1 MSSLET
7 QRIATCHNL
16 QDPWIIKHLLK
27 HKKFDINS
35 QHTLKYNLGFF
46 FLKIIVVFSIE
57 LIDYIILKYSDVA
70 FFFLTFMID
79 PTIN

>member
-1 MSSLET
+1 MSSLEI

-16 QDPWIIKHLLK
+16 QDSWIIKHLLK
-27 HKKFDINS
+27 HEKFDINS
-35 QHTLKYNLGFF
+35 QHTLKYNLVFF

-57 LIDYIILKYSDVA
+57 LSDYIILKYSYVA

>member
-16 QDPWIIKHLLK
+16 QDSWIIKHLLK
-27 HKKFDINS
+27 HEKFDINS

-57 LIDYIILKYSDVA
+57 LSD
-70 FFFLTFMID
+70 
-79 PTIN
+79 